1 MDCTIEKLHFLI
13 ETLRRSG
20 FNGTQIHE
28 IMETS
33 WPDNCLSL
41 RRVQTISK
49 EFADGER
56 VEFDDGRKMGSGRK
70 KSESRLQH
78 IELVRNLTDENKST
92 TVQHIADTLNISH
105 TMTQR
110 ILTED
115 LDKQWVHTKW
125 VPHTLS
131 EINKAIRIERC
142 TDLLEVL
149 HGRLAR
155 KNLVTIDEKFFYL
168 RNLNPKNTIGCWV
181 TPGGD
186 ETVVQTARRSP
197 MERKYMAIIA
207 VSQMG
212 FHYYE
217 LLAKNES
224 IDAERY
230 IQFLANLEGFL
241 KNIQHPILAE
251 NLRLL
256 QDNARPHVARAT
268 IEYITSRNIRLL
280 KQPPYSPD
288 CNLCDRYIFNRLEAQ
303 RKNSFE
309 NKEAIT
315 AFLDEQLPLFS
326 ARRMEAALVEMERHM
341 TQIVA
346 NGGNYVSVI

>member
-168 RNLNPKNTIGCWV
+168 
-181 TPGGD
+181 
-186 ETVVQTARRSP
+186 
-197 MERKYMAIIA
+197 
-207 VSQMG
+207 
-212 FHYYE
+212 
-217 LLAKNES
+217 
-224 IDAERY
+224 
-230 IQFLANLEGFL
+230 
-241 KNIQHPILAE
+241 
-251 NLRLL
+251 
-256 QDNARPHVARAT
+256 
-268 IEYITSRNIRLL
+268 
-280 KQPPYSPD
+280 
-288 CNLCDRYIFNRLEAQ
+288 
-303 RKNSFE
+303 
-309 NKEAIT
+309 
-315 AFLDEQLPLFS
+315 
-326 ARRMEAALVEMERHM
+326 
-341 TQIVA
+341 
-346 NGGNYVSVI
+346 